1 MIDVLGN
8 ALGVQVQP
16 VADEYPVNETPGG
29 NESVTV
35 KVPRSAKVP
44 FLVTLRV

>member
-8 ALGVQVQP
+8 VLGVQVQP
-16 VADEYPVNETPGG
+16 EADEYPVNETPGG

-35 KVPRSAKVP
+35 KVPKSERVP
-44 FLVTLRV
+44 LLVTVKV